1 MGTRRGLAVDRR
13 AAVRQISI
21 TAVLVVLYLALLVTV
36 GEDQKIFVH
45 SFGLVALILVVVGF
59 IRSRDDM
66 HELDDI
72 NEKLEEDPAWDHP
85 SCDN

>member
-1 MGTRRGLAVDRR
+1 MGTRRGVVVDRR
-13 AAVRQISI
+13 AAGRQISI
-21 TAVLVVLYLALLVTV
+21 TAVLVVLYLVLLVTV

-59 IRSRDDM
+59 FRSREDM

-72 NEKLEEDPAWDHP
+72 SEKLEDDSVWDIP
-85 SCDN
+85 PRDN

>member
-1 MGTRRGLAVDRR
+1 MDRR
-13 AAVRQISI
+13 AAGRQISI
-21 TAVLVVLYLALLVTV
+21 TAVLVVLYLVLLVTV

-59 IRSRDDM
+59 FRSREDM

-72 NEKLEEDPAWDHP
+72 SEKLEDDSVWDIP
-85 SCDN
+85 PRDN